1 MKYIHAVLPNG
12 EVVKGVE
19 VFRRIYE
26 VIGLGWVYAATK
38 IPLIGSAAGTFSPFV
53 CHVLCVFTSLYIY
66 QACVCVISNPHLP
79 PPFPLFNRLGVR
91 SMGHPP
97 SPDHGEARP
106 GGDTS

>member
-38 IPLIGSAAGTFSPFV
+38 IPLIGSAAGTFPLSCV
-53 CHVLCVFTSLYIY
+53 TCCVSLHLCIFIKR
-66 QACVCVISNPHLP
+66 VCV
-79 PPFPLFNRLGVR
+79 
-91 SMGHPP
+91 
-97 SPDHGEARP
+97 
-106 GGDTS
+106 

>member
-38 IPLIGSAAGTFSPFV
+38 LPLIGSAAGTFFY
-53 CHVLCVFTSLYIY
+53 LLGLNFTSFGNKCVYVVSNAFPPHTRIPRSTY
-66 QACVCVISNPHLP
+66 Q
-79 PPFPLFNRLGVR
+79 
-91 SMGHPP
+91 
-97 SPDHGEARP
+97 
-106 GGDTS
+106 

>member
-38 IPLIGSAAGTFSPFV
+38 IPLIGSAAGTFY
-53 CHVLCVFTSLYIY
+53 HVLC
-66 QACVCVISNPHLP
+66 A
-79 PPFPLFNRLGVR
+79 
-91 SMGHPP
+91 
-97 SPDHGEARP
+97 
-106 GGDTS
+106 

>member
-38 IPLIGSAAGTFSPFV
+38 LPLIGSAADWAYDQWAIRRLQITGRPD
-53 CHVLCVFTSLYIY
+53 LE
-66 QACVCVISNPHLP
+66 VIL
-79 PPFPLFNRLGVR
+79 RER
-91 SMGHPP
+91 QEAAAAKK
-97 SPDHGEARP
+97 DADCEDKGECEI
-106 GGDTS
+106 DWDKI